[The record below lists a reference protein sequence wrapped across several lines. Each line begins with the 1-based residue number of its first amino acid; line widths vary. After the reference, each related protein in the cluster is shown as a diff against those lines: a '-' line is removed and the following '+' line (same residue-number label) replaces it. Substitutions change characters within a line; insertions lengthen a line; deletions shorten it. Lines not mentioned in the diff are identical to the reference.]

1 MCPDDQGAD
10 GVSMEDLAARL
21 VHPVHWTFATHHR
34 INLQGGGLLKE
45 RKCRSGAQYFSA
57 AKQRH
62 READHPW
69 TGAWHLAVQLVARS
83 VNRGLRGATSS

>member
-45 RKCRSGAQYFSA
+45 RKCRSGA
-57 AKQRH
+57 H
-62 READHPW
+62 N
-69 TGAWHLAVQLVARS
+69 TLVQLNS
-83 VNRGLRGATSS
+83 VTGKQTTRGQALGTWQFNWWFVR